1 MAKGCPRGD
10 WLCLV
15 IYEFNYNFEHL
26 RCACVRLQYDNA
38 GDLPSRD
45 CIWTLCGQ
53 LLVNWRWRCLPHSL
67 SPAPAPTPTPTP
79 FPTATQSA
87 TAAPTPSSTRTG
99 TRLAAA
105 TILYVSIR
113 LLSCQPEIDLWP
125 RHQPPPYLLWHP
137 LCCYF
142 PGRMSHEGVVR
153 SCCQM
158 IINRSPER
166 VYKWSRLR
174 HELSSDSPVVLH
186 CAKLQCNKCLH
197 NWLPAL
203 LSS

>member
-1 MAKGCPRGD
+1 MS
-10 WLCLV
+10 LTIISN
-15 IYEFNYNFEHL
+15 IYAAPA
-26 RCACVRLQYDNA
+26 CACNMTRDNA

-67 SPAPAPTPTPTP
+67 SSSDSNSNSISNCATP
-79 FPTATQSA
+79 
-87 TAAPTPSSTRTG
+87 TAAPTPSATRTG

-125 RHQPPPYLLWHP
+125 RHQHPPPLLWLP
-137 LCCYF
+137 LAPFCCYF

-166 VYKWSRLR
+166 VYKWSRVR